1 MVQIFAKEENDT
13 EKAMTAAEL
22 AEKRE
27 KDAAIRNGSLYNFCI
42 KTFTYAEP
50 DDVIN
55 GVEDEDLLE
64 NYLNNYSYVSSRVN
78 AYQFIT
84 DNDISGNP
92 YKVCSPVNLRAAVN
106 AYDTY
111 DYRSADKR
119 KDAVAATDTEVLMQ
133 YYSERVYYDSSQDTL
148 PMRPDTDKDG
158 LSTTN
163 PDPYV
168 LLTHKYENG
177 TYMLGSMSRY
187 AESDPMEMDEY
198 RKDKPLSEEIRSA
211 LNRDVTLRDNSSDML
226 FQDITSAN
234 VMQDSGVVNTL
245 KIRTQTPS
253 LKAENMV
260 AAEKTEE
267 GEKGFAGNKED
278 LDEVK
283 TRQKYQNNGE
293 NFDYSDIL
301 WYSAKV
307 SSQSE
312 ADYRYRGSIFHA
324 KMVVTFQLPENVR
337 YWDEDN
343 LLDDY
348 YLEYTDKS
356 GKKQTFTMKEAK
368 AAGWGIELTQ
378 RYFAGDVAPAEN
390 TVDGLTRADSATKR
404 GGETLVFEITT
415 PKDDGF
421 DCTND
426 NTYVAGCHPAG
437 YFNGTLNFKIKTR
450 IDNLELPADT
460 DSSWEDY
467 YAKVYATFEQTDGKF
482 ARGGCLMPKQDK
494 NGYVYNDYGNIVYEK
509 KQRQEVPASDIVY
522 DTYDFNFTGQ
532 TMEGMQLQNAVR
544 VKDTNST
551 KNNAIPE
558 IEPFDGVVPG
568 ERFFCESCCYCT
580 ENHGACRSEL

>member
-1 MVQIFAKEENDT
+1 MYGKNVEQYYTETQGEVNWINVHVENNYYWDQYGYSGSVGIRGYNNEKTLHSYGTDGGQKGSLSLPVITNILPYGIVPVAADGSRYTTDNTKNDKPLNWELYDKDATTNLADQKALYDTEVYYDDSTKRYVVQIFAREENDT

-84 DNDISGNP
+84 DNDISGNL

-283 TRQKYQNNGE
+283 TRQQYQNNGK

-390 TVDGLTRADSATKR
+390 TADGLTRADSATKR

-421 DCTND
+421 DCKMT
-426 NTYVAGCHPAG
+426 TPMWQAVIRQAIS
-437 YFNGTLNFKIKTR
+437 T
-450 IDNLELPADT
+450 
-460 DSSWEDY
+460 
-467 YAKVYATFEQTDGKF
+467 
-482 ARGGCLMPKQDK
+482 AR
-494 NGYVYNDYGNIVYEK
+494 
-509 KQRQEVPASDIVY
+509 
-522 DTYDFNFTGQ
+522 
-532 TMEGMQLQNAVR
+532 
-544 VKDTNST
+544 
-551 KNNAIPE
+551 
-558 IEPFDGVVPG
+558 
-568 ERFFCESCCYCT
+568 
-580 ENHGACRSEL
+580 